1 MELTNRYTGWYRD
14 DHAGRYITLDIS
26 DWTYSEWWLLQMRH
40 YLDYYF
46 DLYWDLHLGVKGD
59 AIPPG
64 SDHRRELQHRPRI
77 PRPEGADRV

>member
-1 MELTNRYTGWYRD
+1 MGGV
-14 DHAGRYITLDIS
+14 ARYITPDLYGPMYQAKVVAFFDKLF
-26 DWTYSEWWLLQMRH
+26 DPQYAGKPFMRH

-64 SDHRRELQHRPRI
+64 VRQIGESF
-77 PRPEGADRV
+77 